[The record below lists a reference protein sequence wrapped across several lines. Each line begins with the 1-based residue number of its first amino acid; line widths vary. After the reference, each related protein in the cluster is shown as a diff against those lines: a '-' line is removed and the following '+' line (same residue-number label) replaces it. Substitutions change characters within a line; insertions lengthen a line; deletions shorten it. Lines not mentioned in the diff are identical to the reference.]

1 MTQSPPVSN
10 DPVSNDPVHDD
21 TVRYDM
27 EGAVAT
33 ITINRAAS
41 HNALDR
47 TAREA
52 LRDAVLRAAADNSVR
67 CLVLTGAGD
76 RAFCAG
82 QDLREHA
89 KDLAERTDE
98 EIWNAVP
105 DHYVPLANALATM
118 PKPVVAAVNGVAAG
132 AGAALAFACDFRVVA
147 DTAGF
152 NLAFA
157 GIGLSCDTG
166 SSWTL
171 PRLVGHAKAVE
182 LLMRPRTVSAKEALQ
197 LGLATSVVPADAL
210 AEEATSLARELA
222 AGPTAA
228 YAAIREAL
236 NYSAAHPLADSLTFE
251 GELMRRTGATDDHR
265 NAVAAFRAKQQPTFR
280 GR

>member
-1 MTQSPPVSN
+1 MSQPPPPVSN
-10 DPVSNDPVHDD
+10 DPVLHDPVL
-21 TVRYDM
+21 YDVA
-27 EGAVAT
+27 GAVAT
-33 ITINRAAS
+33 ITINRPAS
-41 HNALDR
+41 HNALNR
-47 TAREA
+47 AARES
-52 LRDAVLRAAADNSVR
+52 LRDAVLQSAADAAVR
-67 CLVLTGAGD
+67 CVVLTGAGD

-89 KDLAERTDE
+89 SDLAERSMQ
-98 EIWNAVP
+98 EIWSAVP
-105 DHYVPLANALATM
+105 DHYVPIARGLATM

-132 AGAALAFACDFRVVA
+132 AGAALAFVCDFRVVA

-152 NLAFA
+152 NLAFT

-182 LLMRPRTVSAKEALQ
+182 LLMRPRTISAKEAAQ
-197 LGLATSVVPADAL
+197 LGLATSVVPSDAL
-210 AEEATSLARELA
+210 AEEVAALAGELA

-236 NYSAAHPLADSLTFE
+236 SYSATHPLEESLVFE
-251 GELMRRTGATDDHR
+251 GELMRRTGETEDHR
-265 NAVAAFRAKQQPTFR
+265 AAVASFQAKQRPTFR